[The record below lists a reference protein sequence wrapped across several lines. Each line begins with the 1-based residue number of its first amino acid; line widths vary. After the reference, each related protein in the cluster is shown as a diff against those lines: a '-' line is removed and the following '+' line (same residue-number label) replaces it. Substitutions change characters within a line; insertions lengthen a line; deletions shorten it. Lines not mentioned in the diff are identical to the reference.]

1 MINPWEDF
9 MVVIKMLL
17 ILGTCTIGVFILLMT
32 WVLIRASG
40 IQSEEERRSG
50 LLGNN
55 YVAECHAE
63 ES

>member
-17 ILGTCTIGVFILLMT
+17 ILGTCTIGVFILLMA

-40 IQSEEERRSG
+40 IQSEEERRRE

>member
-1 MINPWEDF
+1 MISPWEDF
-9 MVVIKMLL
+9 MAVMKMLL

-32 WVLIRASG
+32 WVLMRTSG
-40 IQSEEERRSG
+40 IQSEEERRRE

>member
-1 MINPWEDF
+1 

-17 ILGTCTIGVFILLMT
+17 ILGTCTIGVFILLMA

-40 IQSEEERRSG
+40 IQSEEERRRE